1 MSFVNFLKV
10 NYGLGGA
17 PVFFDLDNEPN
28 YWISTHPEL
37 YPNACSQGTVTW
49 DDVANRNIKAATAVK
64 NAWSTTKV
72 FGPVVS
78 GDGMAYG
85 GDYNSPHFVAGTE
98 DFSDWY
104 LQQVAAASVSASVSL
119 LDVFDVHY
127 YTTGSTDAQ
136 CLVSP
141 RLFWDPSTPDI
152 SATAAN
158 SLDFNYGDH
167 AYWDTYWYPRQVIP
181 RLLKKI
187 AAAYSGK
194 TMPLPALSFSE
205 YNPGC
210 ETDIAGG
217 VAEADLLGIFGREG
231 VFAATAWPLQSA
243 TGNYLVAAFEL
254 YRNYDG
260 NGSVVGD
267 TTVSATTTDRV
278 NRRSMLSPTRI
289 LATAAEVVAIN
300 KNATATAVTIQIGS
314 APAFTTATISQPRHG
329 EPVRVGGRGHG
340 SDGDLYLRYMQPHA
354 HHARHER
361 HDGRPKVIVTS
372 RYFPRNKS
380 RSRR

>member
-1 MSFVNFLKV
+1 MDREARLSSSTSITSPIT
-10 NYGLGGA
+10 GSA
-17 PVFFDLDNEPN
+17 PTPLTERVQPR
-28 YWISTHPEL
+28 
-37 YPNACSQGTVTW
+37 TVTW

-278 NRRSMLSPTRI
+278 NTSVYAFTHSD

-314 APAFTTATISQPRHG
+314 APAFTTATIYNLVTASPSVSAAAG
-329 EPVRVGGRGHG
+329 TAPTVTCTCGTCSLTLTMPATSATTVV
-340 SDGDLYLRYMQPHA
+340 LR
-354 HHARHER
+354 
-361 HDGRPKVIVTS
+361 
-372 RYFPRNKS
+372 
-380 RSRR
+380 